1 MKLPLFL
8 IALTLSSTPAVSA
21 NSLNW
26 HKIYLPKTAPSLAEE
41 YSSEIVFVLLYNP
54 GTNQEGIHSLEYDS
68 ARTVILLF
76 ESEKDALIYASR
88 LENQNFPS
96 PTVVQFSR
104 LDIEQFIIA
113 NNYLRLF
120 VESGS
125 GIDAPI
131 GAGSRLPSNH
141 IY

>member
-8 IALTLSSTPAVSA
+8 IALTLSATPAVAA

-26 HKIYLPKTAPSLAEE
+26 HKIYLPKMAPSLAQED
-41 YSSEIVFVLLYNP
+41 SSEIVFVLLYNP
-54 GTNQEGIHSLEYDS
+54 GTNQEGIHSLEYDR

-88 LENQNFPS
+88 LENQKFPS
-96 PTVVQFSR
+96 PTVAQSSR
-104 LDIEQFIIA
+104 LDIEQFIIE
-113 NNYLRLF
+113 NNYWPLF

-125 GIDAPI
+125 GINAPI
-131 GAGSRLPSNH
+131 GTGSRLPSRH
-141 IY
+141 MY